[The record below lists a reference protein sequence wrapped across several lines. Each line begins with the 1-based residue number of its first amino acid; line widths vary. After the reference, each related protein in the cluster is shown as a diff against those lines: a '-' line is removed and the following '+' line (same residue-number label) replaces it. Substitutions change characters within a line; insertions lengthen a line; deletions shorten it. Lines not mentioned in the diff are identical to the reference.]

1 MISRS
6 FDLRSST
13 WRSTIFTRF
22 NPESYVD
29 EQSSCNGRGFD
40 ANKGQFNSNNTRNDV
55 PDDTRTIDAQE
66 AISLQHVINYGKN
79 TSRLC
84 TLTRKSHVL
93 VMAHSLAQAS
103 LSIKPRSPAKLDPS
117 MADLA
122 HQRNSVTNGQE
133 IISSSSFT
141 LSH

>member
-1 MISRS
+1 M
-6 FDLRSST
+6 
-13 WRSTIFTRF
+13 
-22 NPESYVD
+22 
-29 EQSSCNGRGFD
+29 
-40 ANKGQFNSNNTRNDV
+40 
-55 PDDTRTIDAQE
+55 IDAKE
-66 AISLQHVINYGKN
+66 AISLQHVINYGK
-79 TSRLC
+79 SMPRLSPM
-84 TLTRKSHVL
+84 TRKIHVS

-103 LSIKPRSPAKLDPS
+103 LPIKPRSPAKLDPS